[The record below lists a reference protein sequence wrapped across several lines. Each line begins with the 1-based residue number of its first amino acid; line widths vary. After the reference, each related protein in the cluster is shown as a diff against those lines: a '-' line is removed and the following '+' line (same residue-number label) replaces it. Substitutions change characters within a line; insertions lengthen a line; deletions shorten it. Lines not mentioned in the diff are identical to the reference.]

1 MSEHT
6 TIGVLAYQ
14 GDIREH
20 RRILDSLGVRSLE
33 VRTLADLDRVDG
45 LIVPGGESTVIGKLT
60 ERYGLLEPLRER
72 ARAGLPMLG
81 TCAGMIFMAREVEG
95 PPQQLLKVLDVRVRR
110 NAFGPQVASFEAEV
124 EVKGIDGGPISAAFI
139 RAPWASDAGPGKLF
153 AKLIRGIEVAAR
165 TSGAS
170 PEGNPTLADAVQK
183 AKDNSVPN
191 DTIERA
197 IKRGSGELGGQQLEL
212 VTYEGYGPGG
222 VAMLIE
228 ALTDNRNRTAS
239 AVRHAFAKAGG
250 NMAEAGSVAYLF
262 NRKGQIVIPAEGV
275 DEDRVME
282 VALEAGAEDV
292 ESGEDGFVVTTA
304 PGDLREVRAAFERA
318 GIAYQSA
325 EVTMVPTVSV
335 PLDREGAVKV
345 LRLLDAIED
354 LDDTQD
360 VYANLDIP
368 AEVMAELA

>member
-1 MSEHT
+1 MSGHSKWA
-6 TIGVLAYQ
+6 TIKHQKGAK
-14 GDIREH
+14 DA
-20 RRILDSLGVRSLE
+20 RR
-33 VRTLADLDRVDG
+33 
-45 LIVPGGESTVIGKLT
+45 
-60 ERYGLLEPLRER
+60 
-72 ARAGLPMLG
+72 
-81 TCAGMIFMAREVEG
+81 
-95 PPQQLLKVLDVRVRR
+95 
-110 NAFGPQVASFEAEV
+110 
-124 EVKGIDGGPISAAFI
+124 
-139 RAPWASDAGPGKLF
+139 GKLF

-165 TSGAS
+165 TGGAT
-170 PEGNPTLADAVQK
+170 PEGNPTLADAIQK

-197 IKRGSGELGGQQLEL
+197 IKRGAGDLEGQQLEL
-212 VTYEGYGPGG
+212 VTYEGYGPAG
-222 VAMLIE
+222 VAMLVE

-239 AVRHAFAKAGG
+239 AVRHAFAKGGG

-292 ESGEDGFVVTTA
+292 SSGDDGFVVTTA
-304 PGDLREVRAAFERA
+304 PSDLREVRAAFDRA

-325 EVTMVPTVSV
+325 EVTMVPTLSV

-345 LRLLDAIED
+345 LRLLDALED

-360 VYANLDIP
+360 VYSNFDIP
-368 AEVMAELA
+368 DDVMAEVS

>member
-1 MSEHT
+1 MSGHSKWA
-6 TIGVLAYQ
+6 TIKHQKGAK
-14 GDIREH
+14 DA
-20 RRILDSLGVRSLE
+20 RR
-33 VRTLADLDRVDG
+33 
-45 LIVPGGESTVIGKLT
+45 
-60 ERYGLLEPLRER
+60 
-72 ARAGLPMLG
+72 
-81 TCAGMIFMAREVEG
+81 
-95 PPQQLLKVLDVRVRR
+95 
-110 NAFGPQVASFEAEV
+110 
-124 EVKGIDGGPISAAFI
+124 
-139 RAPWASDAGPGKLF
+139 GKLF

-165 TSGAS
+165 TGGAS
-170 PEGNPTLADAVQK
+170 PEGNPTLADAIQK

-197 IKRGSGELGGQQLEL
+197 IKRGSGELEGQQLEL

-262 NRKGQIVIPAEGV
+262 NRKGQVVIPAEGV

-335 PLDREGAVKV
+335 SLDREGAVKV

>member
-1 MSEHT
+1 MSGHSKWA
-6 TIGVLAYQ
+6 TIKHQKGAK
-14 GDIREH
+14 DA
-20 RRILDSLGVRSLE
+20 RR
-33 VRTLADLDRVDG
+33 
-45 LIVPGGESTVIGKLT
+45 
-60 ERYGLLEPLRER
+60 
-72 ARAGLPMLG
+72 
-81 TCAGMIFMAREVEG
+81 
-95 PPQQLLKVLDVRVRR
+95 
-110 NAFGPQVASFEAEV
+110 
-124 EVKGIDGGPISAAFI
+124 
-139 RAPWASDAGPGKLF
+139 GKLF

-165 TSGAS
+165 TGGAS
-170 PEGNPTLADAVQK
+170 PEGNPTLADAIQK

-197 IKRGSGELGGQQLEL
+197 IKRGSGELEGQQLEL

-262 NRKGQIVIPAEGV
+262 NRKGQVVIPAEGV

-304 PGDLREVRAAFERA
+304 PGELREVRAAFERA

>member
-1 MSEHT
+1 MSGHSKWA
-6 TIGVLAYQ
+6 TIKHQKGAK
-14 GDIREH
+14 DA
-20 RRILDSLGVRSLE
+20 RR
-33 VRTLADLDRVDG
+33 
-45 LIVPGGESTVIGKLT
+45 
-60 ERYGLLEPLRER
+60 
-72 ARAGLPMLG
+72 
-81 TCAGMIFMAREVEG
+81 
-95 PPQQLLKVLDVRVRR
+95 
-110 NAFGPQVASFEAEV
+110 
-124 EVKGIDGGPISAAFI
+124 
-139 RAPWASDAGPGKLF
+139 GKLF

-165 TSGAS
+165 TGGAS
-170 PEGNPTLADAVQK
+170 PEGNPTLADAIQK

-197 IKRGSGELGGQQLEL
+197 IKRGAGDLEGQQLEL

-222 VAMLIE
+222 VAMLVE

-239 AVRHAFAKAGG
+239 AVRHAFAKGGG

-292 ESGEDGFVVTTA
+292 SSGDDGFVVTTA
-304 PGDLREVRAAFERA
+304 PSDLREVRAAFDRA

-325 EVTMVPTVSV
+325 EVTMVPTLSV

-345 LRLLDAIED
+345 LRLLDALED

-360 VYANLDIP
+360 VYSNFDIP
-368 AEVMAELA
+368 DDVMAEVS